1 MLSAVHPEVLGP
13 DWLPPVPLARPRE
26 IAEVVRIL
34 ERPSERS
41 RSPPIVLVGG
51 PEGSGTSTV
60 ARAAGRML
68 GARMRGPSVPSEIR
82 VYTVRTRGCR
92 TGLGVASALLR
103 HFDPG
108 FDGRGFSVVEVL
120 AGFLRRLHR
129 DRRVA
134 LIVLDDIGV
143 GGPDLAVVLRAFSD
157 PERFLPEGES
167 GVPAILLILAG
178 RREGLEGATRGLG
191 PRPPPERWVVLP
203 PYSNAELGAILRDRM
218 ERALGRP
225 APEVILE
232 RITARIRRDG
242 SGVSRGMD
250 LVRREILGPSAFRPG
265 SVYRPLDSRLD
276 LSIEDHVV
284 RALARAADRE
294 SVPLR
299 DIRRWEA
306 LLAKA
311 EGARPLPTTTFWR
324 RILRLEQAG
333 YVRREIR
340 TGGTGGTQSVLHFLS
355 PVREWFTGPSDQG
368 TPREY
373 GPIVGGR
380 GSPGSSPSD
389 RSPTAVRS
397 PVAAPD

>member
-1 MLSAVHPEVLGP
+1 MLNAVHPEILGP
-13 DWLPPVPLARPRE
+13 DWLPPVPLGRSRE
-26 IAEVVRIL
+26 IAQVLRLL
-34 ERPSERS
+34 EHPSQGARP
-41 RSPPIVLVGG
+41 PPMVLVEG

-60 ARAAGRML
+60 ARAAGRTL
-68 GARMRGPSVPSEIR
+68 ASRVRSSPSPSEIR
-82 VYTVRTRGCR
+82 MYTVRVRSCR
-92 TGLGVASALLR
+92 TGLGAASALLR

-129 DRRVA
+129 DRRTA

-143 GGPDLAVVLRAFSD
+143 GGPDLAVLLRAFSD

-167 GVPAILLILAG
+167 GVPSILLLLAG
-178 RREGLEGATRGLG
+178 RREGLDGATRGFGL
-191 PRPPPERWVVLP
+191 RPPPERWVRLS
-203 PYSNAELGAILRDRM
+203 PYSPTEIRAILRDRM

-225 APEVILE
+225 APETILE
-232 RITARIRRDG
+232 RVTARVHRDG
-242 SGVSRGMD
+242 CGISRAMD
-250 LVRREILGPSAFRPG
+250 LVRREILGPSAIRPG
-265 SVYRPLDSRLD
+265 SVYRPLESRLD
-276 LSIEDHVV
+276 LSIERHVV

-311 EGARPLPTTTFWR
+311 EGARSLPTTTFWR
-324 RILRLEQAG
+324 RIIRLEQAG

-340 TGGTGGTQSVLHFLS
+340 PGGMGGTQSVLHFLS
-355 PVREWFTGPSDQG
+355 PVREWFTAPPGRG
-368 TPREY
+368 TPRGS
-373 GPIVGGR
+373 GPSGGGR
-380 GSPGSSPSD
+380 WSAEWAPPD
-389 RSPTAVRS
+389 RSPTGERS